1 MKILIAI
8 ILLLPKLV
16 WAESYKITKPGIIF
30 ISKEELIKNIDQ
42 SNDLNGICNLENY
55 ASYELL
61 GHKADYDLRGAY
73 IGDRIR
79 QQFNPLLKIYCE
91 YIVAK
96 LNGDNDIQEIS
107 NQKIIS
113 AYTKLIE
120 TNYLLNFHKDV
131 DNSDHA
137 YATSHSVIPIMFI
150 YSLNKQIFSDQE
162 QKNIE
167 NMFLELIKKNEF
179 AFSEDL
185 VGESTYSNHGLY
197 INNSRLLYSILVN
210 DQDMYNKSVKFFNL
224 LMKKNKTKS
233 GLFRIDSKRGECA
246 LHYNLHNLTPLM
258 STLWNLKLQ
267 GLNFLNDKINGS
279 HTLDE
284 IVSIIIKSVDE
295 PSIVINENKIQGYNQ
310 SGRKTCSS
318 DTETVKVGND
328 EIRMPYESTMW
339 FSPYYSLSGNK
350 QNYDNFSKSMLSNK
364 YFYDGTVDSNIVS
377 YFYKFIYL
385 DPYTKK
391 SIEFDKLGSKDDLL
405 KELEFAIQ

>member
-1 MKILIAI
+1 MRVLII
-8 ILLLPKLV
+8 TILLIHTLA
-16 WAESYKITKPGIIF
+16 WGENYKIKKPGLIF
-30 ISKEELIKNIDQ
+30 ISQEEIIKNIDQ
-42 SNDLNGICNLENY
+42 SNDLNGICNLEKY
-55 ASYELL
+55 ASYDLI
-61 GHKADYDLRGAY
+61 GNQSDYDLRGAY

-79 QQFNPLLKIYCE
+79 QQFNPLLKIQCE
-91 YIVAK
+91 YIIAN
-96 LNGDNDIQEIS
+96 LNDDNDIQELS
-107 NQKIIS
+107 KQKIIL
-113 AYTKLIE
+113 AFTNLIK

-131 DNSDHA
+131 NNSDHA

-150 YSLNKQIFSDQE
+150 YSLNKQNFSGQQ
-162 QKNIE
+162 QKQIE
-167 NMFLELIKKNEF
+167 NMFLELIKKNEY
-179 AFSEDL
+179 AFSENI
-185 VGESTYSNHGLY
+185 VGEATYTNHGLY
-197 INNSRLLYSILVN
+197 INNTRLLYSILVN
-210 DQDMYNKSVKFFNL
+210 DQNMYDKSVKFFKL
-224 LMKKNKTKS
+224 LMKKNETKS
-233 GLFRIDSKRGECA
+233 GLFKLDSKRGECA

-267 GLNFLNDKINGS
+267 GLNFLNDKLNGS

-284 IVSIIIKSVDE
+284 IVSIIIKSVEE

-318 DTETVKVGND
+318 DTEVVKVGNY

-350 QNYDNFSKSMLSNK
+350 QNYENFSKSMLSNK